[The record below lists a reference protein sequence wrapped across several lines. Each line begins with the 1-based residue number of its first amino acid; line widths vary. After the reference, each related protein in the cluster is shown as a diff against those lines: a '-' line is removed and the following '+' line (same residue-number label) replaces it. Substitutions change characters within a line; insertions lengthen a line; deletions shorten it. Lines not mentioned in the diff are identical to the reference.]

1 MKAVVMAGGEGSRL
15 RPLTIGRPKPMV
27 PMVSKP
33 VMGHI
38 LDLLK
43 RHGISEVVVTLH
55 FMPEAIQSYFGDG
68 SSLGMKLSYAIEET
82 PLGTAGSVKNAQEYL
97 DEPFL
102 IISGD
107 AVTDINL
114 QEVIAFHQAKAA
126 EATLTLYRVPNPL
139 EYGVI
144 ITDADGRISQFLE
157 KPSWGE
163 VISDTVNTGIY
174 VIEPAVLDLI
184 QEGVPT
190 DWSKDV
196 FPQLLNSGRP
206 LFGYVAGGPE
216 VPSGGSWTDVGDI
229 TEYMRASGD
238 VLHHRVHTEELGSH
252 IGGEVWVGEGVE
264 IAPDAQLYGPIYLGD
279 EVKIKGGVVIHGPT
293 VVRHY
298 TIVDNRAHIDRSIIW
313 RNCYIGEGAEI
324 RGAIVGR
331 QCTVKGKAVLFE
343 GVVLGDNS
351 IVGEGAVLHA
361 NVKIWPEKEIEPGAT
376 VKTSIIWGAR
386 GRRVLFG
393 RFGVTGVV
401 NVDLTPEFAARLGA
415 AFGATL
421 PKGSTVTINR
431 DPHRSPRMIKR
442 AVISGLPSAGIH
454 ASDLR
459 SMPIPVARYHT
470 RASHAAGSVH
480 VRLSPFDQRV
490 VDIRFFDGQGRN
502 LSKNAERNIERVYFR
517 EDFRR
522 VYLDEIG
529 NIAYAPGV
537 VETYVKGFLQGV
549 DCDAIR
555 QAGFRIVVDY
565 AYAPTSEVLPQI
577 MTELGVDVVPLAA
590 HVDGEK
596 MSVTPE
602 EFGKAL
608 QELTLITGVLKRDLG
623 VRLDVGGEKIF
634 LADHEGH
641 YIPEL
646 IASAAMATLALRA
659 NPGGVLVVPVHL
671 PSLFEQIAAEHGGHV
686 LRCKVDSHDLMNL
699 SAREGVIM
707 AADGMGN
714 FVFPHFQAAID
725 GLMATV
731 RLLEFL
737 ATQKTRLADVVAGLP
752 PFHISHREVACP
764 WEAKGAVMRLLNQ
777 QYKDRRAD
785 LIDGIKILLG
795 EGEWVLVLPD
805 PDFPRFHIYTEA
817 RSDSEAQ
824 DLADRYVRIVRGLQE
839 VPHQDLGGL
848 GNLQGQA

>member
-33 VMGHI
+33 VMAHI

-43 RHGISEVVVTLH
+43 RHGIDEVVVTLH
-55 FMPEAIQSYFGDG
+55 FMPEVIQTYFGDG
-68 SSLGMKLSYAIEET
+68 GGLGLKIHYAIEET
-82 PLGTAGSVKNAQEYL
+82 PLGTAGSVKNAQQYL

-114 QEVIAFHQAKAA
+114 EEVISFHREQEA

-144 ITDADGRISQFLE
+144 ITDDQGRIVQFQE

-174 VIEPAVLDLI
+174 VIEPQVLDLI
-184 QEGVPT
+184 PEGVPT

-196 FPQLLNSGRP
+196 FPQLLKSDRP
-206 LFGYVAGGPE
+206 LYGCVAE
-216 VPSGGSWTDVGDI
+216 GSWTDVGDLS
-229 TEYMRASGD
+229 EYVRASED
-238 VLHHRVHTEELGSH
+238 VLYRRVQTEELGEQ
-252 IGGEVWVGEGVE
+252 IRGDVWGGEGVE

-279 EVKIKGGVVIHGPT
+279 EVKVKGGVIIHGPA
-293 VVRHY
+293 VIRDS
-298 TIVDNRAHIDRSIIW
+298 TILDNRVHIDRSIIW

-331 QCTVKGKAVLFE
+331 QCTIKSKAILFE

-351 IVGEGAVLHA
+351 KVGEGAVLHTG
-361 NVKIWPEKEIEPGAT
+361 VKIWPEKEIEPGAT

-393 RFGVTGVV
+393 RYGVTGVV
-401 NVDLTPEFAARLGA
+401 NVDLTPEFAAKMGA

-454 ASDLR
+454 AADLR
-459 SMPIPVARYHT
+459 SMPIPVARYYT
-470 RASHAAGSVH
+470 RVTDAVGGVH

-490 VDIRFFDGQGRN
+490 VDIRFFDGQGGN
-502 LSKNAERNIERVYFR
+502 LSKGAERNVERVFFR

-529 NIAYAPGV
+529 TIQYAPRV
-537 VETYVKGFLQGV
+537 ADTYIEGFLKRV
-549 DCDAIR
+549 DTEAIR
-555 QAGFRIVVDY
+555 RARFKIVVDY
-565 AYAPTSEVLPQI
+565 AYAPTSEVLSPI
-577 MTELGVDVVPLAA
+577 LDEIGVEVVPLAA
-590 HVDGEK
+590 HVDGER
-596 MSVTPE
+596 MSIPSE
-602 EFGKAL
+602 EFQKAL
-608 QELTLITGVLKRDLG
+608 QELALITGALDTNLG

-634 LADHEGH
+634 LVDHEGR
-641 YIPEL
+641 YLPE
-646 IASAAMATLALRA
+646 ITASAALVTLALRD
-659 NPGGVLVVPVHL
+659 NPGSTVVVPVHL
-671 PSLFEQIAAEHGGHV
+671 PSIFETIAAEYGGRV
-686 LRCKVDSHDLMNL
+686 QRCKVDPHDLMTL
-699 SAREGVIM
+699 SSGEGVIM
-707 AADGMGN
+707 ATDGLGN
-714 FVFPHFQAAID
+714 FVCPHFQPVID
-725 GLMATV
+725 GLMAV
-731 RLLEFL
+731 VKLLEFL
-737 ATQKTRLADVVAGLP
+737 ATQQTSLQSVVAGLP
-752 PFHISHREVACP
+752 PFHLARREVTCP
-764 WEAKGAVMRLLNQ
+764 WEAKGTVMRLLNER
-777 QYKDRRAD
+777 YTDRRAE
-785 LIDGIKILLG
+785 LIDGIKIPLG
-795 EGEWVLVLPD
+795 EKEWVLVLPD
-805 PDFPRFHIYTEA
+805 PDHPKFHIFAEGASEA
-817 RSDSEAQ
+817 EAQ
-824 DLADRYVRIVRGLQE
+824 DLAERYVRIVEGM
-839 VPHQDLGGL
+839 QD
-848 GNLQGQA
+848 

>member
-43 RHGISEVVVTLH
+43 RQGITEVVVTLH
-55 FMPEAIQSYFGDG
+55 FMPEVIQSYFGDG
-68 SSLGMKLSYAIEET
+68 GGLGIKIHYAVEET
-82 PLGTAGSVKNAQEYL
+82 PLGTAGSVKNAQQYL
-97 DEPFL
+97 DEPFV

-114 QEVIAFHQAKAA
+114 QEVIAFHQEKGA

-144 ITDADGRISQFLE
+144 ITDADGKITQFLE

-174 VIEPAVLDLI
+174 VIDPAVLDLI
-184 QEGVPT
+184 PEGVST

-196 FPQLLNSGRP
+196 FPQLLESGRP
-206 LFGYVAGGPE
+206 LYGYVAD
-216 VPSGGSWTDVGDI
+216 GSWTDVGDI
-229 TEYMRASGD
+229 GEYMRASGD
-238 VLHHRVHTEELGSH
+238 VLYHRVQTEELGKH
-252 IGGEVWVGEGVE
+252 IGGDVWVGEGVE

-279 EVKIKGGVVIHGPT
+279 EVKIKGGVIVHGPT
-293 VVRHY
+293 VIRDY
-298 TIVDNRAHIDRSIIW
+298 TIVDNRVHIDRSIVW

-324 RGAIVGR
+324 RGAIIGR
-331 QCTVKGKAVLFE
+331 QCTVKSKSVLFE

-351 IVGEGAVLHA
+351 IVGEGAVLHS
-361 NVKIWPEKEIEPGAT
+361 NVKVWPGKEIEPGAT

-401 NVDLTPEFAARLGA
+401 NVDLTPEFAARMGA

-454 ASDLR
+454 AHDLR
-459 SMPIPVARYHT
+459 SMPIPVARYFT
-470 RASHAAGSVH
+470 KVTSAVGGVH

-490 VDIRFFDGQGRN
+490 VDIRFFDDQGRN
-502 LSKNAERNIERVYFR
+502 LSKAAERGIERVFFR

-529 NIAYAPGV
+529 TINYAPRV
-537 VETYVKGFLQGV
+537 VETYTEGFLAAV
-549 DCDAIR
+549 DADAIR
-555 QAGFRIVVDY
+555 QAKFKIVVDY

-577 MTELGVDVVPLAA
+577 TTALGVEVVPLAS

-596 MSVTPE
+596 MSVSPQ
-602 EFGKAL
+602 EFEREL
-608 QELTLITGVLKRDLG
+608 NELTLITGVLDTHLG

-634 LADHEGH
+634 MVDHRGQH
-641 YIPEL
+641 IPEL
-646 IASAAMATLALRA
+646 VASAAMANLALRA
-659 NPGGVLVVPVHL
+659 NPGGTIVVPVHL
-671 PSLFEQIAAEHGGHV
+671 PGVFEQIATDHGGHV
-686 LRCKVDSHDLMNL
+686 LRCKMDPHDLMGM
-699 SAREGVIM
+699 SEHEGVVM

-714 FVFPHFQAAID
+714 FVFPQFQAAID
-725 GLMATV
+725 GLMAAV
-731 RLLEFL
+731 KLLEFL
-737 ATQKTRLADVVAGLP
+737 ATQHTTLADVVEGLP
-752 PFHISHREVACP
+752 SFYISHREVSCP
-764 WEAKGAVMRLLNQ
+764 WEAKGTVMRLLNQ

-805 PDFPRFHIYTEA
+805 PDFPRFHIYAEA

-824 DLADRYVRIVRGLQE
+824 ELTERYTRIVEGLQE
-839 VPHQDLGGL
+839 
-848 GNLQGQA
+848 

>member
-43 RHGISEVVVTLH
+43 RHGITEVVVTLH

-68 SSLGMKLSYAIEET
+68 HSLGMEIHYAIEET

-97 DEPFL
+97 DDTFL

-114 QEVIAFHQAKAA
+114 EQVIAFHQAKKA
-126 EATLTLYRVPNPL
+126 EATITLYRVPNPL

-144 ITDADGRISQFLE
+144 ITDADGRITQFLE

-184 QEGVPT
+184 EAGVPT

-196 FPQLLNSGRP
+196 FPQLLKTGRA
-206 LFGYVAGGPE
+206 LYGYVAD
-216 VPSGGSWTDVGDI
+216 GSWTDVGDI
-229 TEYMRASGD
+229 AEYMRANSD
-238 VLHHRVHTEELGSH
+238 VLYRRVRTEEPGKH
-252 IGGEVWVGEGVE
+252 IGGDVWVGEGVE
-264 IAPDAQLYGPIYLGD
+264 IAPDAQLYGPIYLGNA
-279 EVKIKGGVVIHGPT
+279 VKIKGGVIIHGPT
-293 VVRHY
+293 VIRHY

-313 RNCYIGEGAEI
+313 RNSYIGEGAEI

-331 QCTVKGKAVLFE
+331 QCTVKSKAVLFE

-421 PKGSTVTINR
+421 PKGSTATINR

-442 AVISGLPSAGIH
+442 AIISGLPSAGIH
-454 ASDLR
+454 VQDLR
-459 SMPIPVARYHT
+459 SVPIPVARYYT
-470 RASHAAGSVH
+470 RVSHAAGGVH

-502 LSKNAERNIERVYFR
+502 LNKNVERNIERIFFR

-522 VYLDEIG
+522 VYLNEIG
-529 NIAYAPGV
+529 TIEYAPQV
-537 VETYVKGFLQGV
+537 VETYTKGFLAAV
-549 DCDAIR
+549 NTEAIR

-565 AYAPTSEVLPQI
+565 AYAPSAEVLPSI
-577 MTELGVDVVPLAA
+577 LSALGVEVIPLAS
-590 HVDGEK
+590 HVDGDK
-596 MSVTPE
+596 MSVPPE
-602 EFGKAL
+602 EFD
-608 QELTLITGVLKRDLG
+608 QELKKLTLITGVLDAHLG
-623 VRLDVGGEKIF
+623 ARLDVGGEKIF
-634 LADHEGH
+634 IVDHQGR
-641 YIPEL
+641 YVPEP
-646 IASAAMATLALRA
+646 IASAAMASLALQTH
-659 NPGGVLVVPVHL
+659 PGGTIVVPVHM
-671 PSLFEQIAAEHGGHV
+671 PSIFDQIANQWGGRIV
-686 LRCKVDSHDLMNL
+686 RCKVDSHDLMEM
-699 SAREGVIM
+699 SACEGVIM
-707 AADGMGN
+707 AADGSGN
-714 FVFPHFQAAID
+714 YVFPQFQPTID
-725 GLMATV
+725 GMMAIV
-731 RLLEFL
+731 KLLEFL
-737 ATQKTRLADVVAGLP
+737 AIQQTSLAEVVSKLPAFYLEHRDV
-752 PFHISHREVACP
+752 SCP
-764 WEAKGAVMRLLNQ
+764 WEVKGTVMRLLNE
-777 QYKDRRAD
+777 QYKDRRAE

-795 EGEWVLVLPD
+795 EREWVLVLPD
-805 PDFPRFHIYTEA
+805 PDYPKFHIYAEA
-817 RSDSEAQ
+817 RSASEVR
-824 DLADRYVRIVRGLQE
+824 DLADRYVRIVEGFQK
-839 VPHQDLGGL
+839 
-848 GNLQGQA
+848 

>member
-33 VMGHI
+33 VMAHI

-43 RHGISEVVVTLH
+43 RHGITEVVVTLH
-55 FMPEAIQSYFGDG
+55 FMPEVIQSYFGDG
-68 SSLGMKLSYAIEET
+68 RSLGMTIYYAIEET

-114 QEVIAFHQAKAA
+114 QQVIAFHEAKQA

-144 ITDADGRISQFLE
+144 ITDADGRITQFLE

-174 VIEPAVLDLI
+174 VINPSVLDLI
-184 QEGVPT
+184 EEGVKT
-190 DWSKDV
+190 DWSQDV
-196 FPQLLNSGRP
+196 FPKLLETGRP
-206 LFGYVAGGPE
+206 LYGYVADE
-216 VPSGGSWTDVGDI
+216 GSWTDVGDI
-229 TEYMRASGD
+229 GEYMRASGD
-238 VLHHRVHTEELGSH
+238 VLYRRVHTEEPGTH
-252 IGGEVWVGEGVE
+252 IGGDVWVGKDVE

-279 EVKIKGGVVIHGPT
+279 EVKIKGGVIIHGPT
-293 VVRHY
+293 VVRDY
-298 TIVDNRAHIDRSIIW
+298 TIVDNRVHLDRSIIW
-313 RNCYIGEGAEI
+313 RNCYIGEGAEV

-331 QCTVKGKAVLFE
+331 QCTIKSKAVLFE

-401 NVDLTPEFAARLGA
+401 NVDLTPEFAAKMGA

-454 ASDLR
+454 AADLR
-459 SMPIPVARYHT
+459 SVPIPVARYFT
-470 RASHAAGSVH
+470 RVTEAAGGVH
-480 VRLSPFDQRV
+480 VRLSPFDRRV
-490 VDIRFFDGQGRN
+490 VDIRFFDSQGRN
-502 LSKNAERNIERVYFR
+502 LSKSAERGIERVFFR

-529 NIAYAPGV
+529 TINYAPRV
-537 VETYVKGFLQGV
+537 VETYIEGFLRAV
-549 DCDAIR
+549 NTEAIR
-555 QAGFRIVVDY
+555 QAGFKLVVDY
-565 AYAPTSEVLPQI
+565 AYAPTAEVLPQI
-577 MTELGVDVVPLAA
+577 LSALGVEVVPLAS

-596 MSVTPE
+596 MSVSPQ
-602 EFGKAL
+602 EFEKEL
-608 QELTLITGVLKRDLG
+608 KELTLITGVLESHLG

-634 LADHEGH
+634 LVDHRGH
-641 YIPEL
+641 YVPEL
-646 IASAAMATLALRA
+646 VAGAAMTCLALRA
-659 NPGGVLVVPVHL
+659 NGGGTVVVPVHL
-671 PSLFEQIAAEHGGHV
+671 PLIFEQIAEKYGGRV
-686 LRCKVDSHDLMNL
+686 IRCKMDAADLM
-699 SAREGVIM
+699 STSEQDGVVM
-707 AADGMGN
+707 ATDGAGN
-714 FVFPHFQAAID
+714 FVFPRFQAVID

-731 RLLEFL
+731 KLLEFL
-737 ATQKTRLADVVAGLP
+737 ATQETTLADVVAELP
-752 PFHISHREVACP
+752 PFYVNHREVSCP
-764 WEAKGAVMRLLNQ
+764 WEVKGKVMRLLNQ
-777 QYKDRRAD
+777 QYKDRRTD

-795 EGEWVLVLPD
+795 EGEWVLIQPD
-805 PDFPRFHIYTEA
+805 PDFPKFHVYAEG
-817 RSDSEAQ
+817 RNEQEAQ
-824 DLADRYVRIVRGLQE
+824 DLTDRYVRIVEGLQE
-839 VPHQDLGGL
+839 
-848 GNLQGQA
+848 

>member
-1 MKAVVMAGGEGSRL
+1 MMKAVVMAGGEGSRL
-15 RPLTIGRPKPMV
+15 RPLTIARPKPMV
-27 PMVSKP
+27 PLVFKP

-43 RHGISEVVVTLH
+43 RHGITEVVITLQ
-55 FMPEAIQSYFGDG
+55 FLPEAVQSYFGDG
-68 SSLGMKLSYAIEET
+68 SNLGMKLHYAIEET

-114 QEVIAFHQAKAA
+114 RAVIDFHQAKGA

-144 ITDADGRISQFLE
+144 ITDTDGKITQFLE

-174 VIEPAVLDLI
+174 VIEPSVLDLI

-196 FPQLLNSGRP
+196 FPQLLEAGRP
-206 LFGYVAGGPE
+206 LYGYVA
-216 VPSGGSWTDVGDI
+216 SGSWTDIGDI
-229 TEYMRASGD
+229 GEYMRASGD
-238 VLHHRVHTEELGSH
+238 VLHHRVHTEELGKH
-252 IGGEVWVGEGVE
+252 IGGEVWVGEGIE
-264 IAPDAQLYGPIYLGD
+264 IAPDAQLYGPIFLGD
-279 EVKIKGGVVIHGPT
+279 EVKIKGGVIIHGPT
-293 VVRHY
+293 VIRDY

-331 QCTVKGKAVLFE
+331 QCTVRSKAVLFE
-343 GVVLGDNS
+343 GVVVGDNS
-351 IVGEGAVLHA
+351 IVGEGAVVYA

-376 VKTSIIWGAR
+376 VKSSIIWGAR

-442 AVISGLPSAGIH
+442 AVISGLPSAGID

-459 SMPIPVARYHT
+459 SMPIPVARYYT
-470 RASHAAGSVH
+470 KAIHAAGGVH

-490 VDIRFFDGQGRN
+490 VDIRFFDGEGRN
-502 LSKNAERNIERVYFR
+502 LSKNAERNIERVFFR

-529 NIAYAPGV
+529 DILYAPQV
-537 VETYVKGFLQGV
+537 AETYIQGFLGMV
-549 DCDAIR
+549 NCEAIR
-555 QAGFRIVVDY
+555 HAGFRMVVDY

-577 MTELGVDVVPLAA
+577 LTELGVDVVPMASRL
-590 HVDGEK
+590 VGEK
-596 MSVTPE
+596 MSVTQE
-602 EFGKAL
+602 EFDEAL
-608 QELTLITGVLKRDLG
+608 KELTLITGVLKRQMG

-634 LADHEGH
+634 LVDHEGRH
-641 YIPEL
+641 VPEL
-646 IASAAMATLALRA
+646 VASAAMATLAMRA
-659 NPGGVLVVPVHL
+659 NPGGTLVVPVHL
-671 PSLFEQIAAEHGGHV
+671 PIFFEQIAAEHGGQV
-686 LRCKVDSHDLMNL
+686 LRCKMDPHDLMNL

-714 FVFPHFQAAID
+714 FVFPQFQAAID
-725 GLMATV
+725 GLMATAK
-731 RLLEFL
+731 LLEFL

-752 PFHISHREVACP
+752 AFHVIHREVPCP

-777 QYKDRRAD
+777 QYKDLRAD

-805 PDFPRFHIYTEA
+805 PDYPRFHIYAEA
-817 RSDSEAQ
+817 RTDGEAQ
-824 DLADRYVRIVRGLQE
+824 DLADRYMRIVQGLQE
-839 VPHQDLGGL
+839 
-848 GNLQGQA
+848 

>member
-43 RHGISEVVVTLH
+43 RHGITEVVVTLY
-55 FMPEAIQSYFGDG
+55 FMPDMIQSFFGDG
-68 SSLGMKLSYAIEET
+68 QSLGMKLHYAVEEM
-82 PLGTAGSVKNAQEYL
+82 PLGTAGSVKNAREFL

-114 QEVIAFHQAKAA
+114 QQVIAFHEEKMA
-126 EATLTLYRVPNPL
+126 ETTITLFHVPNPL

-144 ITDADGRISQFLE
+144 VTDPEGRITQFLE

-174 VIEPAVLDLI
+174 VIDPSVLDLI
-184 QEGVPT
+184 PEGVPT
-190 DWSKDV
+190 DWSQDI
-196 FPQLLNSGRP
+196 FPQLLAAKRP
-206 LFGYVAGGPE
+206 LFGYVAGGN
-216 VPSGGSWTDVGDI
+216 WTDVGDI
-229 TEYMRASGD
+229 GEYMRATAE
-238 VLHHRVHTEELGSH
+238 VLYHRVHTEDLGRH
-252 IGGEVWVGEGVE
+252 IGGDIWCGDGVE
-264 IAPDAQLYGPIYLGD
+264 IAPDAQLYGPIYLGQ
-279 EVKIKGGVVIHGPT
+279 EVKIKGGVIIHGPS
-293 VVRHY
+293 VVRDY

-313 RNCYIGEGAEI
+313 RNSYIGEAAEV

-331 QCTVKGKAVLFE
+331 QCTVKSRAVVFE

-361 NVKIWPEKEIEPGAT
+361 NVKVWPEKEIEPGAT

-401 NVDLTPEFAARLGA
+401 NVDLTPEFAAKMGA
-415 AFGATL
+415 AFGASL

-454 ASDLR
+454 VQDLQ
-459 SMPIPVARYHT
+459 SMPIPVARYYT
-470 RASHAAGSVH
+470 RAIGAAGGVH
-480 VRLSPFDQRV
+480 VRLSPFDRRV

-502 LSKNAERNIERVYFR
+502 LSKGVERSIERTFFR

-522 VYLDEIG
+522 VYLDDIG
-529 NIAYAPGV
+529 TIDYAPHV
-537 VETYVKGFLQGV
+537 VETYTEGFLRTV
-549 DCDAIR
+549 NAEAIR

-565 AYAPTSEVLPQI
+565 AYAPTAEVLSPI
-577 MTELGVDVVPLAA
+577 LTKLAVEVVPLAA
-590 HVDGEK
+590 HMDGDK
-596 MSVTPE
+596 MSVSVD
-602 EFGKAL
+602 EFDKAL
-608 QELTLITGVLKRDLG
+608 RELTLIAGALQSHLG
-623 VRLDVGGEKIF
+623 VRLDVGAEKIF
-634 LADHEGH
+634 LVDNRGRPVAETRV
-641 YIPEL
+641 
-646 IASAAMATLALRA
+646 AAAMASLALRA
-659 NPGGVLVVPVHL
+659 HPGSTVVVPVHL
-671 PSLFEQIAAEHGGHV
+671 PGIFERIAAEHGGRIV
-686 LRCKVDSHDLMNL
+686 RCKVDSHDLMST
-699 SAREGVIM
+699 SAAEEAVLG
-707 AADGMGN
+707 ADGAGN

-725 GLMATV
+725 GQMAV
-731 RLLEFL
+731 VKLLEFL
-737 ATQKTRLADVVAGLP
+737 ATQQTTLAEVVDGLP
-752 PFHISHREVACP
+752 PYYVSHREISCP
-764 WEAKGAVMRLLNQ
+764 WEAKGIVMRLLNQ
-777 QYKDRRAD
+777 QYKDRRAE

-805 PDFPRFHIYTEA
+805 PDYPRFHIHAEA
-817 RSDSEAQ
+817 RSDSEAR
-824 DLADRYVRIVRGLQE
+824 DLADRYARIVEGLQ
-839 VPHQDLGGL
+839 G
-848 GNLQGQA
+848 

>member
-27 PMVSKP
+27 PLVSKP

-43 RHGISEVVVTLH
+43 RHGITEVVVTLH
-55 FMPEAIQSYFGDG
+55 FMPEAIQGYFGDG
-68 SSLGMKLSYAIEET
+68 SHLDMKIHYAIEET

-114 QEVIAFHQAKAA
+114 QEVIAFHQAKGA

-144 ITDADGRISQFLE
+144 ITDADGRINQFLE

-196 FPQLLNSGRP
+196 FPQLLESGRP
-206 LFGYVAGGPE
+206 LYGYVA
-216 VPSGGSWTDVGDI
+216 GGSWTDVGDI
-229 TEYMRASGD
+229 SEYMRASGD
-238 VLHHRVHTEELGSH
+238 VLHHRVHTEELGKH
-252 IGGEVWVGEGVE
+252 IGGEVWGGEGVE
-264 IAPDAQLYGPIYLGD
+264 IAPDAQLYGPIFLGD
-279 EVKIKGGVVIHGPT
+279 EVKIKGGVIIHGPT
-293 VVRHY
+293 VIRDY

-331 QCTVKGKAVLFE
+331 QCTVRSRAVLFE
-343 GVVLGDNS
+343 GVVVGDNS
-351 IVGEGAVLHA
+351 IVGEGAVVHA

-454 ASDLR
+454 ANDLR
-459 SMPIPVARYHT
+459 SMPIPVARYYT
-470 RASHAAGSVH
+470 RAIKAAGGVH

-490 VDIRFFDGQGRN
+490 VDIRFFDGQGQS
-502 LSKNAERNIERVYFR
+502 LSKNAERNIERVFFR

-529 NIAYAPGV
+529 DILYAPEV
-537 VETYVKGFLQGV
+537 VETYVQGFLRV
-549 DCDAIR
+549 VNCEAIR

-577 MTELGVDVVPLAA
+577 LTELGVEVVPLASHLA
-590 HVDGEK
+590 GEK
-596 MSVTPE
+596 MSVRQE
-602 EFGKAL
+602 EFDEAL
-608 QELTLITGVLKRDLG
+608 KELTLITGVLKRQMG

-634 LADHEGH
+634 LVDHEGRH
-641 YIPEL
+641 VPEL
-646 IASAAMATLALRA
+646 IASAAIATLALRA
-659 NPGGVLVVPVHL
+659 NPGGTLVVPVHL
-671 PSLFEQIAAEHGGHV
+671 PSFFEQIAAEHGSQV
-686 LRCKVDSHDLMNL
+686 LRCKMDPHDLMDL

-714 FVFPHFQAAID
+714 FVFPQFQAAID
-725 GLMATV
+725 GLMATAK
-731 RLLEFL
+731 LLEFL

-752 PFHISHREVACP
+752 AFHVSHEEVACP
-764 WEAKGAVMRLLNQ
+764 WEAKGTVMRLLNE
-777 QYKDRRAD
+777 QYKDLRAD

-795 EGEWVLVLPD
+795 EREWVLVLPD
-805 PDFPRFHIYTEA
+805 PDFPRFHIYAEA
-817 RSDSEAQ
+817 RTDSEAQ
-824 DLADRYVRIVRGLQE
+824 DLVKRYVRIVRGLQE
-839 VPHQDLGGL
+839 
-848 GNLQGQA
+848 

>member
-33 VMGHI
+33 VIGHI

-43 RHGISEVVVTLH
+43 RQGITEVVLTLH
-55 FMPEAIQSYFGDG
+55 FMPEVIQSHFGDG
-68 SSLGMKLSYAIEET
+68 SSLGMKIYYAVEEI

-97 DEPFL
+97 DEPFI

-114 QEVIAFHQAKAA
+114 QQVIAFHEQKQA

-144 ITDADGRISQFLE
+144 ITDPDGKIVQFLE

-174 VIEPAVLDLI
+174 VIDPAVLDLI
-184 QEGVPT
+184 EEGVST

-196 FPQLLNSGRP
+196 FPQLLEAGRP
-206 LFGYVAGGPE
+206 LYGFVADGN
-216 VPSGGSWTDVGDI
+216 WTDVGDI
-229 TEYMRASGD
+229 SEYMRASGD
-238 VLHHRVHTEELGSH
+238 VLYHRVQTDELGKH
-252 IGGEVWVGEGVE
+252 IGGDVWVGEDVE
-264 IAPDAQLYGPIYLGD
+264 IAPDAQLYGPIYLGN
-279 EVKIKGGVVIHGPT
+279 EVKVKGGVIMHGPT
-293 VVRHY
+293 VIRDY
-298 TIVDNRAHIDRSIIW
+298 TIVDNRVHIDRSIIW
-313 RNCYIGEGAEI
+313 RNSYIGEGAEV

-331 QCTVKGKAVLFE
+331 QCTIKGRAVLFE

-361 NVKIWPEKEIEPGAT
+361 NVKIWPGKEIEPGAT

-401 NVDLTPEFAARLGA
+401 NVDLTPEFAAKMGA
-415 AFGATL
+415 AFGATM
-421 PKGSTVTINR
+421 PKGGTVTINR

-454 ASDLR
+454 AADLR
-459 SMPIPVARYHT
+459 SMPIPVARYFT
-470 RASHAAGSVH
+470 KVTDAVGGVH
-480 VRLSPFDQRV
+480 VRLSPFDRRV
-490 VDIRFFDGQGRN
+490 VDIRFFDGEGRN
-502 LSKNAERNIERVYFR
+502 LSKGAERGIERVFFR

-529 NIAYAPGV
+529 TIAYAPRV
-537 VETYVKGFLQGV
+537 IETYVQGFLDAV
-549 DCDAIR
+549 NAEAIR
-555 QAGFRIVVDY
+555 QANYRIVVDY

-577 MTELGVDVVPLAA
+577 LTELGVEVVPLAS

-596 MSVTPE
+596 MSLSPQ
-602 EFGKAL
+602 EFEQELK
-608 QELTLITGVLKRDLG
+608 ELTLITGVLNTHLG

-634 LADHEGH
+634 LVDQRGQRV
-641 YIPEL
+641 PEL
-646 IASAAMATLALRA
+646 IAGAAMASLTLRT
-659 NPGGVLVVPVHL
+659 NPGGTLVVPVHM
-671 PSLFEQIAAEHGGHV
+671 PNIFEQIAAEHGGQV
-686 LRCKVDSHDLMNL
+686 VRCKMDPSDLMNV
-699 SAREGVIM
+699 SAREGVVM
-707 AADGMGN
+707 ATDGLGN
-714 FVFPHFQAAID
+714 YIFPQFQPAID

-731 RLLEFL
+731 KLLEFL
-737 ATQKTRLADVVAGLP
+737 AVQQTNLGEVVDALP
-752 PFHISHREVACP
+752 TFHVSQREVSCP
-764 WEAKGAVMRLLNQ
+764 WEVKGTVMRLLNQ

-805 PDFPRFHIYTEA
+805 PDYPKFRVFAEA
-817 RSDSEAQ
+817 GSESEAQ
-824 DLADRYVRIVRGLQE
+824 DLANRYARIVEGLQE
-839 VPHQDLGGL
+839 
-848 GNLQGQA
+848 

>member
-43 RHGISEVVVTLH
+43 RQGITEVVVTLH
-55 FMPEAIQSYFGDG
+55 FMPEVIQSYFGDG
-68 SSLGMKLSYAIEET
+68 QGFGLQIYYAVEET
-82 PLGTAGSVKNAQEYL
+82 PLGTAGSVKNAQKYL
-97 DEPFL
+97 DEPFV

-107 AVTDINL
+107 AVTDIHL
-114 QEVIAFHQAKAA
+114 QQVIAFHEEKGA

-144 ITDADGRISQFLE
+144 ITDADGKITQFLE

-174 VIEPAVLDLI
+174 VIDPSVLDLI
-184 QEGVPT
+184 EEGVPT

-196 FPQLLNSGRP
+196 FPQLLESGRP
-206 LFGYVAGGPE
+206 LYGYVADGN
-216 VPSGGSWTDVGDI
+216 WTDVGDI
-229 TEYMRASGD
+229 AEYMRASGD
-238 VLHHRVHTEELGSH
+238 VLYHRVQTEELGRH
-252 IGGEVWVGEGVE
+252 IGGDVWVGEDVE
-264 IAPDAQLYGPIYLGD
+264 IAPDAQLYGPIYLGN
-279 EVKIKGGVVIHGPT
+279 EVKIKGGVIIHGPT
-293 VVRHY
+293 VIRDY
-298 TIVDNRAHIDRSIIW
+298 TIVDNRVHIDRSIIW
-313 RNCYIGEGAEI
+313 RNSYIGEGAEI

-331 QCTVKGKAVLFE
+331 QCTIKSKAVLFE

-351 IVGEGAVLHA
+351 IVGEAAVLHA

-401 NVDLTPEFAARLGA
+401 NVDLTPEFAAKMGA

-421 PKGSTVTINR
+421 RKGSTVTLSR

-459 SMPIPVARYHT
+459 SMPIPVARYYT
-470 RASHAAGSVH
+470 KVTGAAGGVH

-490 VDIRFFDGQGRN
+490 VDIRFFDGQGHN
-502 LSKNAERNIERVYFR
+502 LSKNAERGIERVFFR

-529 NIAYAPGV
+529 NIAYAPQV
-537 VETYVKGFLQGV
+537 AETYIKGFMGAV
-549 DCDAIR
+549 NAEAIR
-555 QAGFRIVVDY
+555 QARFKLVVDY

-577 MTELGVDVVPLAA
+577 MTELGVEVVPLAS
-590 HVDGEK
+590 HMDGEK
-596 MSVTPE
+596 MSVSPS
-602 EFGKAL
+602 EFERELK
-608 QELTLITGVLKRDLG
+608 ELTLITGVLHTHLG

-634 LADHEGH
+634 LVDHHGQ
-641 YIPEL
+641 YVPEVL
-646 IASAAMATLALRA
+646 ASAAMVTLALRA
-659 NPGGVLVVPVHL
+659 NPGGTIVVPVHL
-671 PSLFEQIAAEHGGHV
+671 PALFEQIATEHGGQV
-686 LRCKVDSHDLMNL
+686 LRCKMDAHDLMDM
-699 SAREGVIM
+699 STREGVVM
-707 AADGMGN
+707 AADGLGN
-714 FVFPHFQAAID
+714 YVFPHFQAVID
-725 GLMATV
+725 GLMATAK
-731 RLLEFL
+731 LLEFM
-737 ATQKTRLADVVAGLP
+737 ATQQTALADVVAGLP
-752 PFHISHREVACP
+752 PFHVSHQEVSCP
-764 WEAKGAVMRLLNQ
+764 WEAKGKVMRLLNQ
-777 QYKDRRAD
+777 QYKDRQAD

-805 PDFPRFHIYTEA
+805 PDFPKFHVYAEAPTEK
-817 RSDSEAQ
+817 EAQ
-824 DLADRYVRIVRGLQE
+824 DLTDRYVRIVQGLQE
-839 VPHQDLGGL
+839 
-848 GNLQGQA
+848 